1 MAGVR
6 QPVPVCFRSRSGP
19 RSAALEGA
27 GLALFGEG
35 AGGFLEVLRQVQ
47 LQWRRLH
54 PHFAL
59 ELVHIPATGAD
70 RRANRER
77 RVLRDFGSKLESDFK
92 MAAFRRD
99 AGDYGGPEGFS
110 R

>member
-1 MAGVR
+1 MLDPAPDELAEQSFGVNR
-6 QPVPVCFRSRSGP
+6 

-47 LQWRRLH
+47 LQWRGLH
-54 PHFAL
+54 RHFAL

-77 RVLRDFGSKLESDFK
+77 RVPADGTSCV
-92 MAAFRRD
+92 RRE
-99 AGDYGGPEGFS
+99 ARSSEATKIIIV
-110 R
+110 